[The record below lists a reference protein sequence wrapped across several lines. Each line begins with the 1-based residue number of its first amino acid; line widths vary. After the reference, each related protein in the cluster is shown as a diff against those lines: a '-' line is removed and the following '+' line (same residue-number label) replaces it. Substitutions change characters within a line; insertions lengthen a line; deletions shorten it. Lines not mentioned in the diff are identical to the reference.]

1 MINEPIIINGKRIK
15 NRVIFQPME
24 GCDCNTDGSPSELT
38 VRKYMKFAKSG
49 AGIIW
54 FEANGV
60 CSDGLTSERQMMLT
74 EQNADSFKRLV
85 DSVKET
91 ALGSGGDEPRL
102 ILQLTHSGRQS
113 VKPIT
118 MYKNAT
124 YEARGKGGEIAS
136 DDYLDSLPGF
146 YERSARLAED
156 VGFDGVDVKA
166 CHGYLLSEAFS
177 AFNREGKYGGSYE
190 NRTKLYKNCFG
201 AVKSAIKR
209 ETILAARLGLCDM
222 VPYPDGFCTNEDGS
236 ENFEESVRLVG
247 ELYRD
252 GLEILDFTIGN
263 PYYNPHINR
272 PYKKGGYEPPESAE
286 EGLKR
291 FIRAS
296 SAVKES
302 VPDLAVVMSGLSYY
316 GRDMINAADKMIGDG
331 ICDLAGYGRMILA
344 YPEFYRDYLSGSLN
358 NKKLCLLCSKCT
370 ELMRAKQVSGC
381 AVFDEYYRALYKRE
395 VAIKK

>member
-15 NRVIFQPME
+15 NRIVFQPME

-60 CSDGLTSERQMMLT
+60 CSDGLTSARQMMLT
-74 EQNADSFKRLV
+74 EENADSFKSLV
-85 DSVKET
+85 NNIKES
-91 ALGSGGDEPRL
+91 ALKCGGDEPRL

-124 YEARGKGGEIAS
+124 YESRGKGGEIAS
-136 DDYLDSLPGF
+136 DEYLDALPHF
-146 YERSARLAED
+146 YEHSARLAEE

-177 AFNREGKYGGSYE
+177 AFNRKGKYGGSYE
-190 NRTKLYKNCFG
+190 NRTRLYKNCFE
-201 AVKSAIKR
+201 AVKSAIKKK
-209 ETILAARLGLCDM
+209 TLLGARLGLSDM
-222 VPYPDGFCTNEDGS
+222 VPYPDGFCTNEDGT
-236 ENFEESVRLVG
+236 ENFDEAVRLVS

-272 PYKKGGYEPPESAE
+272 PYKRGGYEPPEAAE

-296 SAVKES
+296 RSVKAG
-302 VPDLAVVMSGLSYY
+302 VPGIAVVMSGLSYY
-316 GRDMINAADKMIGDG
+316 GRDMINAADKMIEDG
-331 ICDLAGYGRMILA
+331 ICDFAGYGRTILA
-344 YPEFYRDYLSGSLN
+344 YPEFYKDHLSSGLN
-358 NKKLCLLCSKCT
+358 EKKLCLLCSKCT

-381 AVFDEYYRALYKRE
+381 AVFDDYYRDLYKRE
-395 VAIKK
+395 VATKK

>member
-1 MINEPIIINGKRIK
+1 MIKEPMLINGKEIK
-15 NRVIFQPME
+15 NRVVFQPME
-24 GCDCNTDGSPSELT
+24 GCDCETNGAPSALT
-38 VRKYMKFAKSG
+38 VRKYERFAKSG

-60 CSDGLTSERQMMLT
+60 CSDGLTSARQMMLT
-74 EQNADSFKRLV
+74 EENAESFKRLV
-85 DSVKET
+85 NDVKEI
-91 ALGSGGDEPRL
+91 AARCGDEPKL

-124 YEARGKGGEIAS
+124 YEARGKGGDIAT
-136 DDYLDSLPGF
+136 DEYLDALPYY
-146 YERSARLAED
+146 YERSARLAEE

-177 AFNREGKYGGSYE
+177 AFTRAGKYGGSYE
-190 NRTKLYKNCFG
+190 NRTRLYKSCFS
-201 AVKSAIKR
+201 AVKSAIKK
-209 ETILAARLGLCDM
+209 ETLLGARLGLCDM
-222 VPYPDGFCTNEDGS
+222 VPYPDGFCTNADGT
-236 ENFEESVRLVG
+236 ENFDESVRLVC
-247 ELYRD
+247 ELQRD
-252 GLEILDFTIGN
+252 GLDILDFTIGN

-272 PYKKGGYEPPESAE
+272 PFKRGGYEPPETAE

-296 SAVKES
+296 SAVKAS
-302 VPDLAVVMSGLSYY
+302 VPNLAVVMSGLSYY
-316 GRDMINAADKMIGDG
+316 GREIISAADKMIEDG

-344 YPEFYRDYLSGSLN
+344 YPEFYKDYLSGGLN
-358 NKKLCLLCSKCT
+358 EKKLCLLCSKCT

-381 AVFDEYYRALYKRE
+381 AVFDEYYRELYKRE
-395 VAIKK
+395 VGAKK